1 MTRLV
6 ACFLLLGSLAFN
18 INAQSERPT
27 VEISTGRLQG
37 VIEYNM
43 QAFKNIPYAAAPV
56 GDLRWRPPQAAIAWS
71 GIRDASQFDPKT
83 GIQSWI
89 KIIYKIKQSLK
100 KCLLAGLPLQK
111 QVIPM

>member
-18 INAQSERPT
+18 ANAQSERPT

-43 QAFKNIPYAAAPV
+43 QA
-56 GDLRWRPPQAAIAWS
+56 L
-71 GIRDASQFDPKT
+71 
-83 GIQSWI
+83 
-89 KIIYKIKQSLK
+89 
-100 KCLLAGLPLQK
+100 
-111 QVIPM
+111 